1 MLSHVLD
8 SSDPEERGVLLQCP
22 TPLPGVPAILGL
34 ACGFGTA
41 PWLDRAPR
49 YQLVNQFLLR

>member
-1 MLSHVLD
+1 MLRCLLR
-8 SSDPEERGVLLQCP
+8 SSDPEECGVLIQCP

-34 ACGFGTA
+34 ARGFGTA

-49 YQLVNQFLLR
+49 YQLVNQFLL

>member
-1 MLSHVLD
+1 MLSRRLR
-8 SSDPEERGVLLQCP
+8 SLDPEERGVLIQRP

-34 ACGFGTA
+34 ARGFGTA

-49 YQLVNQFLLR
+49 HQLVDQFLL